1 MSRKKIAIVANTT
14 WNIFNFRLELVK
26 ALAVDNDI
34 VIIAPVDEYIQQ
46 LSKISNV
53 HFIPLKRLHR
63 KSINPL
69 WDTVLF
75 IEFINIYK
83 KIQPDLIV
91 HYTIKPNIFGN
102 LAASFCKIPSVCIVT
117 GLGYTFLNEGW
128 VKRITNWLYTQS
140 FRFADKVIFENPDD
154 KEIFVKQRIVSEE
167 KCAYTLGCGLDL
179 DYFMVTQKEAA
190 PNSTFVFLF
199 IGRLLYDKGLVEYV
213 KAARIL
219 RQKNINAEC
228 WVLGELDS
236 GNPSV
241 IDEKLLIDWIENKD
255 IVYKGYC
262 KDVREIIK
270 EADVVVHPSYR
281 ESLARAIQEA
291 LAMQKPVIASDIT
304 GCREAID
311 EGKNGFLVPVQQPQ
325 KLADAMLKMY
335 QLPRRDLLA
344 MGLNGREKA
353 VREFDVHKINQFLI
367 NIFNNIIPI
376 KPPHHS
382 SDAART
388 ARS

>member
-1 MSRKKIAIVANTT
+1 
-14 WNIFNFRLELVK
+14 
-26 ALAVDNDI
+26 
-34 VIIAPVDEYIQQ
+34 
-46 LSKISNV
+46 
-53 HFIPLKRLHR
+53 
-63 KSINPL
+63 
-69 WDTVLF
+69 
-75 IEFINIYK
+75 
-83 KIQPDLIV
+83 
-91 HYTIKPNIFGN
+91 
-102 LAASFCKIPSVCIVT
+102 
-117 GLGYTFLNEGW
+117 
-128 VKRITNWLYTQS
+128 
-140 FRFADKVIFENPDD
+140 
-154 KEIFVKQRIVSEE
+154 
-167 KCAYTLGCGLDL
+167 
-179 DYFMVTQKEAA
+179 
-190 PNSTFVFLF
+190 STFVFLF